1 MTSLLPVLR
10 PHGRFVNVAS
20 MSGHLVSQPKYSST
34 IRSRFLSAKTPSDIT
49 SLMNDFTSAVSS
61 GTHSSDWPSA
71 AYAVSKCGLIGVTK
85 VIAKQQQEKEGG
97 KDVLVNVC
105 CPGYV
110 RTDMTKGGGHKTP
123 DEGAQTPVMLAI
135 GDIGGRSGGFWQ
147 HEKEIEW

>member
-1 MTSLLPVLR
+1 M
-10 PHGRFVNVAS
+10 
-20 MSGHLVSQPKYSST
+20 
-34 IRSRFLSAKTPSDIT
+34 
-49 SLMNDFTSAVSS
+49 
-61 GTHSSDWPSA
+61 
-71 AYAVSKCGLIGVTK
+71 
-85 VIAKQQQEKEGG
+85 IAKQQQESDGK

-110 RTDMTKGGGHKTP
+110 RTEMTRGGGHKTP